1 MIYYGVLVAFT
12 IFIYLLFTVLHYEK
26 KRVDRITLT
35 FFFVMYL
42 LLLCCRDLSVGN
54 DTRSYVQVF
63 EYAKMVGWKSGLL
76 VGDNEIG
83 FKLLRQIV
91 ASIGGSRLYICV
103 VATLTV
109 LPVLYLYKNE
119 AEGSMFCISFFLIS
133 LLFEFFFSGM
143 RQGIAIA
150 LGVPAFYM
158 VKRKKLI
165 PYVLVVALAC
175 TFHKSAILL
184 LLLYPIYHSRITK
197 KWLWFIIPGIVLVY
211 LNRSILLEQIIR
223 LSGDEYTYK
232 YAYLTGSSG
241 QMGLMVLFIL
251 LAIYSYIVLDEKQA
265 SEEEIGLRNI
275 LLLAACI
282 HLFTPLHPTISRLN
296 YYFIMFIP
304 VALTRINNRANR
316 TLIQG
321 VRLAQV
327 VMPTFFALYFFLAK
341 ADSLHVFDYKVF
353 F

>member
-1 MIYYGVLVAFT
+1 MIIYGILVGLTVL
-12 IFIYLLFTVLHYEK
+12 IYLFFTALHYEK
-26 KRVDRITLT
+26 SRVDKITLT

-42 LLLCCRDLSVGN
+42 LLLCCRDVSVGN
-54 DTRSYVQVF
+54 DTRSYVKTF
-63 EYAKMVGWKSGLL
+63 EYAKMIGWKSGLL
-76 VGDNEIG
+76 YGDQEIG
-83 FKLLRQIV
+83 FKILRQLV

-103 VATLTV
+103 VAALTV

-119 AEGSMFCISFFLIS
+119 AEGAMLCISFFLIS
-133 LLFEFFFSGM
+133 LLFELFFSGM
-143 RQGIAIA
+143 RQGIAVA

-158 VKRKKLI
+158 VKKKKFI

-184 LLLYPIYHSRITK
+184 LLLYPIYYSRITK
-197 KWLWFIIPGIVLVY
+197 KWLWFVIPGIVLVY
-211 LNRSILLEQIIR
+211 LNRSMLLEQIIR

-241 QMGLMVLFIL
+241 QMGLMVLFLL

-265 SEEEIGLRNI
+265 STEEIGLRNI
-275 LLLAACI
+275 LLLTACI

-296 YYFIMFIP
+296 YYFILFIP
-304 VALTRINNRANR
+304 VAMTRINNRANQPI
-316 TLIQG
+316 LQG
-321 VRLAQV
+321 VRVAEV
-327 VMPTFFALYFFLAK
+327 VMPTFFVLYFFLAK
-341 ADSLHVFDYKVF
+341 ADSLHVFDYKLF